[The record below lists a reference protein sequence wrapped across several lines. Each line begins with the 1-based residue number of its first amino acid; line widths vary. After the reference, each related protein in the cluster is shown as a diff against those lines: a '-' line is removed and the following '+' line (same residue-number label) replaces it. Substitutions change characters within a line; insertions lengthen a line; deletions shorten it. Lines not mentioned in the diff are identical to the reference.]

1 MDKILFKEE
10 QQFRQWWNLLIVIGS
25 IASGV
30 VFSLYALYQQVVL
43 GKQVGNEPA
52 PNVVLVISIIFLLFV
67 LWLYLR
73 LKLEVKIDYNGIH
86 YRFFPLIVKER
97 TISFPEIKKYEIRK
111 YNAIRDY
118 GGWGVKRKLRW
129 GRAYNV
135 SGNIGLQIYLNNGK
149 KVLFGTQKPQA
160 MIYAMDAAASEI
172 QNNKKKPQNN

>member
-1 MDKILFKEE
+1 MLSHL
-10 QQFRQWWNLLIVIGS
+10 N
-25 IASGV
+25 
-30 VFSLYALYQQVVL
+30 
-43 GKQVGNEPA
+43 
-52 PNVVLVISIIFLLFV
+52 
-67 LWLYLR
+67 
-73 LKLEVKIDYNGIH
+73 
-86 YRFFPLIVKER
+86 R
-97 TISFPEIKKYEIRK
+97 TTGYEIRK

>member
-30 VFSLYALYQQVVL
+30 VFSTYALYQQVVL

-86 YRFFPLIVKER
+86 YRFSR
-97 TISFPEIKKYEIRK
+97 
-111 YNAIRDY
+111 
-118 GGWGVKRKLRW
+118 
-129 GRAYNV
+129 
-135 SGNIGLQIYLNNGK
+135 
-149 KVLFGTQKPQA
+149 
-160 MIYAMDAAASEI
+160 
-172 QNNKKKPQNN
+172 